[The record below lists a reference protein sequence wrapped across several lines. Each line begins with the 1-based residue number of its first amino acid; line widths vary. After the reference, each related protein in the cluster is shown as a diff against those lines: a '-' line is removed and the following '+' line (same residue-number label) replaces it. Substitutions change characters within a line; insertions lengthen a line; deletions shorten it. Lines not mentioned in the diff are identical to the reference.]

1 MKKSRI
7 LLGLSLVGLLT
18 GCGAPQQGESNNN
31 NQQQVVNG
39 KDGVG
44 IKSITLTGSEGNVD
58 IYTITYTDGT
68 TSIFKVTNGKDGAQG
83 IQGEPGKDGV
93 TPTIEIGDNGNWI
106 INGEDS
112 GINASGSKGDKGDK
126 GDTGEQGP
134 KGDKGDKGDTG
145 DQGPKG
151 DKGDKGDTGDQG
163 PQGEKGETGETGEQ
177 GPQGDKGETGNG
189 IERIELTDSNGNI
202 DTYTIYFT
210 DGRTTTFTITNGTDG
225 SQGTSGENGKSAF
238 EIFKEYYPEYKG
250 SEEDWIN
257 DVIKGEFNKVKISFD
272 ANGGTLKEES
282 IIEIKKGNAVGNI
295 LPTPEKDG
303 KEFLGWYT
311 GWSANDVQVTVN
323 TPINADLNLIA
334 KWDTYNVDFLNF
346 DGTIF
351 ESFVVKH
358 GEQTSEPLKEPTKPT
373 DENHS
378 YYFNHWD
385 FDFSQK
391 IYSDIQ
397 INPVWDEKEP
407 VYTVKLGSYPQTVVS
422 DETLKE
428 ELSNLPNGLS
438 NGSILEYDGNKD
450 GVNEKYLCKE
460 TTREAIAEDGT
471 KIEVG
476 LNYFKFEPIEWWIL
490 SWDSESYFVVSKLV
504 LDAMH
509 WNTTGYEIE
518 NPSTKEKEIVYN
530 NYEKSDIRLW
540 LNDEFYNFAFN
551 EEEKNKILTTVVDNS
566 ANSTLNEVN
575 EYACNNTEDKIYLL
589 SMKELS
595 SNPFNTDIRYYDENR
610 LAKGTDYA
618 RTMNINGLISN
629 DELYCE
635 YWTRSPFP
643 RYKDYIYYAHSSGSY
658 SALSGRDCV
667 YGVRPALHISL
678 TKTSN

>member
-18 GCGAPQQGESNNN
+18 GCGVPQQSETNNN
-31 NQQQVVNG
+31 NEQQVVNG
-39 KDGVG
+39 KDGIG

-58 IYTITYTDGT
+58 IYTITYTDNT

-83 IQGEPGKDGV
+83 IQGEPGKDGS
-93 TPTIEIGDNGNWI
+93 TPSISIGENGNWI

-112 GINASGSKGDKGDK
+112 GINASGTKGDKGDKGDAGEQGPQGEKGDTGEQGPKGDK

-134 KGDKGDKGDTG
+134 KGDKGDTG
-145 DQGPKG
+145 N
-151 DKGDKGDTGDQG
+151 QG
-163 PQGEKGETGETGEQ
+163 PQGDKGETGE
-177 GPQGDKGETGNG
+177 KGETGNG
-189 IERIELTDSNGNI
+189 IERIELTDSEGNI

-210 DGRTTTFTITNGTDG
+210 DGTTTTFTITNGLDG
-225 SQGTSGENGKSAF
+225 AQGISGVNGKSVF

-295 LPTPEKDG
+295 LPIPEKDG

-595 SNPFNTDIRYYDENR
+595 SNPFNTDIYYYDENR

-635 YWTRSPFP
+635 YWTRSPLP
-643 RYKDYIYYAHSSGSY
+643 EYKDYIYYAHSSGSY
-658 SALSGRDCV
+658 SALSGRGCV